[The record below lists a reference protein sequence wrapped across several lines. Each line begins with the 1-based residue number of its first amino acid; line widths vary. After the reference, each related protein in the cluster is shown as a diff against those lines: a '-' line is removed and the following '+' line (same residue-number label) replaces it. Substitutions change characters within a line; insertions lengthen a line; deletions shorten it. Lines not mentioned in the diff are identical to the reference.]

1 MNGWLGGCTAIQ
13 LQSLQPVRTT
23 VPSFVQEGRKKFSMT
38 KDQMRPGFVTLA
50 CILLVLPP
58 INEPVVISLL

>member
-1 MNGWLGGCTAIQ
+1 MNSWLGGCTAIR
-13 LQSLQPVRTT
+13 LQSLQPIQTA
-23 VPSFVQEGRKKFSMT
+23 VPSLVQEGWKKFSVT

-50 CILLVLPP
+50 CILLVLSP